1 MAGMTSSIQKELIQA
16 TDALKVVRLQIPAG
30 GVVPEH
36 HANVDVVVTVVR
48 GKGTFT
54 QGTAKRALNP
64 GEVVIMPPKA
74 PHSIVAESELE
85 LIVVHARLHHGGEA
99 AGCGA

>member
-1 MAGMTSSIQKELIQA
+1 MTSSIQKELLQA

-30 GVVPEH
+30 GGLPEH

-54 QGTAKRALNP
+54 VGSEQRALNP
-64 GEVVIMPPKA
+64 GEVVIMLPKA
-74 PHSIVAESELE
+74 PHSIVAETDLE
-85 LIVVHARLHHGGEA
+85 LVVVHARLQHEGEA
-99 AGCGA
+99 ARCGA